1 MIKTKGVYYSDN
13 IFDESNLI
21 KLISSLKEK
30 NKIIGLCVGAFD
42 LLHAGHIAHF
52 VSAKKYCDVLIVG
65 VTSDKFVSKRKNG
78 RPIFNEQ
85 LRAYSISQ
93 IKPVDYVFISDY
105 LTANEAISLVKPDFY
120 IKGPD
125 YKNKDA
131 EEINSERDSV
141 KRVGG
146 KIVYT
151 SGEKLS
157 TTEIIKH
164 IRKFKKN

>member
-1 MIKTKGVYYSDN
+1 MIEAKGVYYSNN
-13 IFDESNLI
+13 ILGEDSLI

-30 NKIIGLCVGAFD
+30 NRIIGLCVGAFD
-42 LLHAGHIAHF
+42 LLHAGHITHF
-52 VSAKKYCDVLIVG
+52 ASAKKYCDVLVVG
-65 VTSDKFVSKRKNG
+65 VTSDKFISKRKKG
-78 RPIFNEQ
+78 RPIFSEQ

-125 YKNKDA
+125 YKNKDE

-151 SGEKLS
+151 SDEKLS
-157 TTEIIKH
+157 ATDIIDY
-164 IRKFKKN
+164 IKKLAD